1 MQNKKIFYALN
12 LLKQLDKKTNSVK
25 VCLRG
30 KLKAVKDDLF
40 HPVCFQKTDELKEYL
55 WRTSAQM
62 ESKKTQTADKQR
74 EVQHLVKPKLVIDQ
88 NLEFITV
95 LFQKIEIYSMQG

>member
-40 HPVCFQKTDELKEYL
+40 HPVCFQKTDELKEY
-55 WRTSAQM
+55 AQM